1 MGAERLAPCLAQSW
15 SAAGWGVLVGV
26 CAVNV
31 NGTVGFS
38 ISVED
43 GGGGQM

>member
-1 MGAERLAPCLAQSW
+1 MSGTKLECRWL
-15 SAAGWGVLVGV
+15 GVLVGV